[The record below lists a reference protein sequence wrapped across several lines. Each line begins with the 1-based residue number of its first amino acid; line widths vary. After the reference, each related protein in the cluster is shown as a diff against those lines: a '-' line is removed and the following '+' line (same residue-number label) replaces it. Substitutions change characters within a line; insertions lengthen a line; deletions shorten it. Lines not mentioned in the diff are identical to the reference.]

1 MCLKK
6 NGSPP
11 FNHELRLFITNCV
24 NNVKYLIEKKNK
36 NPFFSPTSYL
46 LIHFLSLKCHKCYK
60 ARWIF
65 EDHKDYYFAAV
76 FFPPQDKLQLDNQTV
91 KT

>member
-1 MCLKK
+1 MWSIWSKK
-6 NGSPP
+6 
-11 FNHELRLFITNCV
+11 RTQTLFF
-24 NNVKYLIEKKNK
+24 
-36 NPFFSPTSYL
+36 PSPTSYL

-60 ARWIF
+60 ARCIF

-76 FFPPQDKLQLDNQTV
+76 FHPPQDKLQLDNQTV